1 MKNLKWAI
9 AACMAL
15 FTLSAFSADTA
26 NHTYA
31 VPPVPVAS
39 DYNKEV
45 APTNPEMWV
54 VSLGGVGSTI
64 TSGDSKTG
72 FGVDLS
78 VGRTGHLLLPLE
90 AGIRQNV
97 SYNGSDTLLT
107 TAVYSDW
114 TLLTYKKLDLFG
126 GLNVGMTYGNTKP
139 LFTAAPEGGIRWWV
153 KKDVAIQ
160 LRAAVPFNLS
170 NGDFLDRVQYTL
182 GFQVKF

>member
-1 MKNLKWAI
+1 
-9 AACMAL
+9 MAL

-31 VPPVPVAS
+31 VSTPPVPLAS

-45 APTNPEMWV
+45 AQNPEMWV
-54 VSLGGVGSTI
+54 VSLGGVGSTV
-64 TSGDSKTG
+64 TSGNNGTG
-72 FGVDLS
+72 FGADLS
-78 VGRTGHLLLPLE
+78 IGRTGHLLMPLE
-90 AGIRQNV
+90 AGIRQNIT
-97 SYNGSDTLLT
+97 YTGSDTLLT
-107 TAVYSDW
+107 TAAYCDW

-139 LFTAAPEGGIRWWV
+139 LFTAAPEGGVRWWV

-160 LRAAVPFNLS
+160 LRAAVPFNIS
-170 NGDFLDRVQYTL
+170 NGDFLNAVQYTL